1 MAVHIIKGAGSPLD
15 LGIIPPSIG
24 THFIDTVSKV
34 AWISTGDT
42 LASDWQLS
50 GGPGSG
56 FTYLS
61 LADTES
67 SYSGS
72 AGLVATVNP
81 GEDGLIFEPG
91 GQVQSVFGRTGD
103 ILAVSGDY
111 DADEIDETGTKV
123 FLTPSEKAQIGLNST
138 AISNKPDDFL
148 ELDDTPI
155 SYPSG
160 SAGFGLKVNDAEDG
174 LEFTDGPTA
183 AAGIGLSTSNL
194 IGCEISINADN
205 TLFDMEAGTGIHVDN
220 TSTPGSPIL
229 TVVNIPQRL
238 GNAVTN
244 IGTQQSTSISIDI
257 SGNIIQAADQNT
269 PAQRRDRFS
278 VGVLIHTDLATIVD
292 IAIAWSPGF
301 DTHAQ
306 LNDLMEAIGFFL
318 TGGNDISGVTSTLSI
333 QKATGTGFARGA
345 NVDVNV
351 NDPHDVIL
359 PIQNPITFFNL
370 KQDGIVFGVNT
381 FLDPTTYDNAGV
393 LTTVPSNN
401 NATIKYLFLFA
412 TGAMSVLTGQEVF
425 ASFSAAVDASGSET
439 VIFPP
444 ILGSGIFMARI
455 IMQKTATDTTDTA
468 TVRIVP
474 TAAVASGGGGGAATT
489 MQGGYDISVQPQV
502 TLDAGSGGIEYRD
515 APTPI
520 AVSLFKV
527 SDNAG
532 TTDFFNVEA
541 DKVTVVDLVSDGLTA
556 SRALVSDSSK
566 KVVASATTSAEIGF
580 VAGVTS
586 SVQDQVDAKQDEITA
601 GTTSQYFRGD
611 KVFQE
616 LNKAAVG
623 LANVDNT
630 SDALKPI
637 SDATQTE
644 LDTLDGQKD
653 KLLFGAIT
661 KALATTDGVTITD
674 ILDFV
679 SSQVRIGNRPG
690 LSGINSVHIGTDTN
704 SNVSGTGTGSI
715 SIGQEAGSGATNSI
729 SIGTRAGSG
738 DGGTQGNNA
747 VALGNQCGAESQGTS
762 GFAMGNQAGRF
773 RQGTAGIAIGS
784 SSGANDQGSN
794 AVAISGNAGQ
804 FDQGANSVAVGS
816 TAGQTDQG
824 SNCVAIGNQAGKTTQ
839 GVGSVAI
846 GRGCGNVSQGE
857 KSLMISALNS
867 NLNNTNN
874 NAIHLESG
882 DGSMI
887 YNGGGVTDPMTFT
900 MPLAYPSIKILDD
913 VAYGGDMLTGT
924 VTIYKSGDTYT
935 VFGDVA
941 TQAVG
946 SVNMDSAILIPVADR
961 PTTQTVPFS
970 YRVDANGIYRINIRT
985 DGAIR
990 FNQFDE
996 ALVAVSLT
1004 TSVGVAN
1011 AIYTAL

>member
-205 TLFDMEAGTGIHVDN
+205 TLFDMESGTGIHVDN

-370 KQDGIVFGVNT
+370 KQDGVVFGVDT
-381 FLDPTTYDNAGV
+381 FLDPETYDNAGV

-520 AVSLFKV
+520 AVSLLKV
-527 SDNAG
+527 ADNAG

-556 SRALVSDSSK
+556 SRALVSDGAK

-586 SVQDQVDAKQDEITA
+586 SVQNQVDAKQDEITA

-661 KALATTDGVTITD
+661 KALATSTGIIVAGK
-674 ILDFV
+674 LDFDSTNV
-679 SSQVRIGNRPG
+679 
-690 LSGINSVHIGTDTN
+690 GI
-704 SNVSGTGTGSI
+704 
-715 SIGQEAGSGATNSI
+715 
-729 SIGTRAGSG
+729 
-738 DGGTQGNNA
+738 GNNA
-747 VALGNQCGAESQGTS
+747 GTT
-762 GFAMGNQAGRF
+762 
-773 RQGTAGIAIGS
+773 GTL
-784 SSGANDQGSN
+784 
-794 AVAISGNAGQ
+794 
-804 FDQGANSVAVGS
+804 NSVAIGLG
-816 TAGQTDQG
+816 AGRVTQ
-824 SNCVAIGNQAGKTTQ
+824 SNNSVAIGNTAGGTGQKA
-839 GVGSVAI
+839 GAIAI
-846 GRGCGNVSQGE
+846 GRGAGLLDQGQASIIISSKNVTST
-857 KSLMISALNS
+857 
-867 NLNNTNN
+867 NNTNN

-882 DGSMI
+882 NGSMI
-887 YNGGGVTDPMTFT
+887 FNGGATDPMTFS
-900 MPLAYPSIKILDD
+900 MEVDAPSVVTDDLTLTEGNQADGRILVSDAAGIASWREQSVTILDD
-913 VAYGGDMLTGT
+913 VAMGGAMLTGT
-924 VTIYKSGDTYT
+924 ATLYKNGEVYMAFTT
-935 VFGDVA
+935 A
-941 TQAVG
+941 CTQAVA
-946 SVNMDSAILIPVADR
+946 SVNMDSAIIIPAADR
-961 PTTQTVPFS
+961 PILQAAALQ
-970 YRVDANGIYRINIRT
+970 YRIDSNGFYRINIRT
-985 DGAIR
+985 QGNFR
-990 FNQFDE
+990 FNQFVIANAVGPDP
-996 ALVAVSLT
+996 LVELSSIAIDSTL
-1004 TSVGVAN
+1004 VAN
-1011 AIYTAL
+1011 APYVAL